1 MQQMTANHFNT
12 DNNKTANLVSDVS
25 SEYLALMRMDLR
37 SASNIIRCSLVA
49 SPPSGRPQCCYAQAQ
64 LMNIHKSMYTRTYM
78 YIYGSREGT
87 HKIKNVTRAGTR
99 AQDL

>member
-1 MQQMTANHFNT
+1 MQQMTANRFNT
-12 DNNKTANLVSDVS
+12 DSRTANLVSDVS

-64 LMNIHKSMYTRTYM
+64 LMNIHKSMYTELTL
-78 YIYGSREGT
+78 YIYESREGT
-87 HKIKNVTRAGTR
+87 HTNKK
-99 AQDL
+99 